1 MEAVLKKCVAKAI
14 REFGVENFKRT
25 SLFLSNERAV
35 TDVKK
40 AA

>member
-1 MEAVLKKCVAKAI
+1 MESALKECVEKAI

-25 SLFLSNERAV
+25 SVFLSNERCQQD
-35 TDVKK
+35 TKK

>member
-1 MEAVLKKCVAKAI
+1 MEQVLKDCVVNAI

-25 SLFLSNERAV
+25 SMFLSNERSVAE
-35 TDVKK
+35 VKK